1 LNTVSDFGFLYPFGE
16 VSCEQELEV
25 LQEHYHEYF
34 YDESPFNKEAL
45 DPEVYLIVGRR
56 GAGKTSLT
64 KYFGFQNRIKNA
76 HSIDV
81 DELEIYNNI
90 LHRIAN
96 RHFLS
101 SDLAVNDVRKIWEYL
116 IWSLIFN
123 QYSDYD
129 PIINAA
135 SLIISKR
142 GKTAQFFQDVVKTL
156 INNYLDESGTIA
168 DELSQLLSSPV
179 FTTAKEKV
187 VEFTRK
193 DPVIIGIDTFERYD
207 RENTAMMIIT
217 ASLIQ
222 CASNFNISY
231 ARKGIYVKAFVS
243 AEIFHYVKES
253 SIPNTIKFIRD
264 PLYLHWRPRDLI
276 RLISWRLHKYLITA
290 GHIFEFKEVNW
301 DNFEEVKEKMW
312 SPFFGETIQNLRG
325 REEQSFPY
333 ILRHTQM
340 RPRQLV
346 LLCKSIAR
354 TASQMGKFP
363 LFKNIPIQACIAES
377 ESLLADEVL
386 NSYDLIYPR
395 AADII
400 TALTNAPI
408 IFKGNY
414 LDQVAKRTSGVWPS
428 SSYTASSFRRL
439 VSELGIVGRVRKKDE
454 DTGIITA
461 DFEYNMQDRLTLNS
475 DDLCV
480 IHPMFYNKLQVK
492 KEEDPWIIYPFPD
505 HPDYRDLGH

>member
-1 LNTVSDFGFLYPFGE
+1 MTIPSETGFLYPFGE

-25 LQEHYHEYF
+25 LQEHYREY
-34 YDESPFNKEAL
+34 YYGESPFNKEAL
-45 DPEVYLIVGRR
+45 DPEIYLIVGRR

-64 KYFGFQNRIKNA
+64 KYFGFQDHIKHA
-76 HSIDV
+76 HNIDV
-81 DELEIYNNI
+81 DEPEIFNSI

-101 SDLAVNDVRKIWEYL
+101 SDIAVNDVRKIWEYL

-123 QYSDYD
+123 QYSEHD
-129 PIINAA
+129 PVISKA
-135 SLIISKR
+135 SLVISKR

-156 INNYLDESGTIA
+156 ISKYLDESGTIA
-168 DELSQLLSSPV
+168 DELSQLLSSPI
-179 FTTAKEKV
+179 FGAAKEKAID
-187 VEFTRK
+187 FTRK
-193 DPVIIGIDTFERYD
+193 EPVIIGIDTFERYD
-207 RENTAMMIIT
+207 KENTAMMVIT

-276 RLISWRLHKYLITA
+276 RLISWRLYKYLVKESYR
-290 GHIFEFKEVNW
+290 FKFKEVNW

-312 SPFFGETIQNLRG
+312 SPFFGETLQNLRG

-346 LLCKSIAR
+346 LLCKGIAR
-354 TASQMGKFP
+354 TANQLGKFP
-363 LFKNIPIQACIAES
+363 YFKNIPIQSCIAES

-386 NSYDLIYPR
+386 NSYDLIYPK
-395 AADII
+395 AAEII
-400 TALTNAPI
+400 TALTTAPTM
-408 IFKGNY
+408 FKGNY
-414 LDQVAKRTSGVWPS
+414 LDQVAKRTSGTWPAGN
-428 SSYTASSFRRL
+428 YTASAFRRL
-439 VSELGIVGRVRKKDE
+439 VAELGIVGRVRNKD
-454 DTGIITA
+454 DKTGIVTA

-492 KEEDPWIIYPFPD
+492 KDEPLIVYPFPD
-505 HPDYRDLGH
+505 HPDYHELSR